1 MGHISQTLLNY
12 NTFPA
17 SMQGARQNLFSKS
30 SLSNFISENNMCI
43 DNSFGNNTVPK
54 LKSVSTELNIGSSQ
68 SENLSPDSQSSMHSP
83 FGTEFVGTQYC
94 SSPKVGTGSFQLFG
108 KIIHTNQ
115 PVESGFDDIGCAED
129 DGSKGYNETDDVNNP
144 LDHSLNYTNC
154 LTGLMFNAREPQL
167 SGNVI
172 CELVVA
178 SMSCR

>member
-1 MGHISQTLLNY
+1 
-12 NTFPA
+12 
-17 SMQGARQNLFSKS
+17 
-30 SLSNFISENNMCI
+30 MCI

-144 LDHSLNYTNC
+144 LDNSLNCTKLLDRLDVQC
-154 LTGLMFNAREPQL
+154 QR
-167 SGNVI
+167 
-172 CELVVA
+172 A
-178 SMSCR
+178 SAVGACNL